1 MCIIDILIPPG
12 VVSAAGGAAVVGASV
27 VSKNVI
33 NTLTIIVESQHEI
46 IPFEFLNVIS
56 KILPEISSRQFAQF
70 FEA

>member
-27 VSKNVI
+27 VSKNII

-46 IPFEFLNVIS
+46 ITI
-56 KILPEISSRQFAQF
+56 
-70 FEA
+70 